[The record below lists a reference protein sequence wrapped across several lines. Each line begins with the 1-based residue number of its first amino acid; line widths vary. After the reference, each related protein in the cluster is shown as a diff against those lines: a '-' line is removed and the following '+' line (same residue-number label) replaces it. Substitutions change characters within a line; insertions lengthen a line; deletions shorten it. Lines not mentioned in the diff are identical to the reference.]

1 MSSDISNDNVYVAS
15 AVPGNNTHGRAAIL
29 LVESLIH
36 GLIARDVI
44 TVADAVEI
52 VDVAAQVTTDI
63 SDDPDSS
70 AAGVWEPVELLNA
83 IGTSLR
89 LDQPHD

>member
-1 MSSDISNDNVYVAS
+1 MQSDASNDNTGMGGAPAFDPY
-15 AVPGNNTHGRAAIL
+15 GQAALL

-52 VDVAAQVTTDI
+52 VDVAAEVKADI
-63 SDDPDSS
+63 AYDSGDSS
-70 AAGVWEPVELLNA
+70 ADLRLSLDLLA
-83 IGTSLR
+83 TISSSLR
-89 LDQPHD
+89 CDIPEG

>member
-1 MSSDISNDNVYVAS
+1 MSSDISNDNVYVAG
-15 AVPGNNTHGRAAIL
+15 AAPENNAHGRAAIL

-63 SDDPDSS
+63 SEDPDSS
-70 AAGVWEPVELLNA
+70 AAGVWEPVELVNA

-89 LDQPHD
+89 VDQPHD

>member
-1 MSSDISNDNVYVAS
+1 MSSDISNDNVYLAS
-15 AVPGNNTHGRAAIL
+15 DAPGDNPHGRAAIL

-44 TVADAVEI
+44 TVADAVEM
-52 VDVAAQVTTDI
+52 VDVAVQVSTDI

-70 AAGVWEPVELLNA
+70 AARVCEPIELLNA
-83 IGTSLR
+83 IGSSLR
-89 LDQPHD
+89 VDLPHD